1 MLNLN
6 PVTFQVKN
14 NKDHEQDDENEGEEE
29 EHDPHF
35 EPIITLPEVHI
46 YSMEEDEEDLVKL

>member
-1 MLNLN
+1 M
-6 PVTFQVKN
+6 VAQN
-14 NKDHEQDDENEGEEE
+14 NKGQNGEVNDHE

-35 EPIITLPEVHI
+35 EPVIYLPEVHI